1 MPGQSPRDPSAVLP
15 AVLTGITVL
24 LFVAWVITY
33 GGTDKSVRRAPY
45 DGEGATPAASS
56 SR

>member
-33 GGTDKSVRRAPY
+33 GGTDKSVRRVRFDA
-45 DGEGATPAASS
+45 EGATPAASS